1 LFIYYKAPDHLFRL
15 LNPFFPCKAL
25 MNNKWKC
32 WLICSLVAVVFVVWR
47 WSQLDN
53 DVRAID
59 QNLNEIIRQVEKESG
74 ESQLQG
80 LTRGRRV
87 AGYLAEGAVLEYR
100 PGRTLRFDAES
111 FPVAFSAARSH
122 FSRID
127 ATVSQHSIQVQ
138 ENGLQALSSAR
149 IRVQLQTT
157 SGQTESHQERFL
169 FEWIKQ
175 EGDWRL
181 FNARSDG

>member
-1 LFIYYKAPDHLFRL
+1 
-15 LNPFFPCKAL
+15 
-25 MNNKWKC
+25 MNNKWKY

-47 WSQLDN
+47 WSQIDH

-59 QNLNEIIRQVEKESG
+59 QSLNEIIRQVEKAIG
-74 ESQLQG
+74 ESQLQS

-111 FPVAFSAARSH
+111 FPVAFTAARSQ

-127 ATVSQHSIQVQ
+127 TAVSQHSIQVHD
-138 ENGLQALSSAR
+138 NGLQAFSSAR
-149 IRVQLQTT
+149 IRVQLQTI
-157 SGQTESHQERFL
+157 SGQTETHQERFL
-169 FEWIKQ
+169 FEWVKQ

-181 FNARSDG
+181 FSAKGDG